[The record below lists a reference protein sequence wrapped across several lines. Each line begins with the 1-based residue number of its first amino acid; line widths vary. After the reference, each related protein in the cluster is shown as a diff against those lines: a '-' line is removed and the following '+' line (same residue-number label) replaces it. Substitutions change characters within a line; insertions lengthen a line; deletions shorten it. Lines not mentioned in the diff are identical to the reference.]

1 MNSLL
6 VLTLFLTAAP
16 PSPPTDAFAASWAA
30 ARAREFE
37 AAEDPLAAG
46 PTGPLYRERAA
57 NQVLVKDFIPPTSL
71 SPLIRALSP
80 AVVNI
85 SAIGSE
91 PGAGN
96 ARSLG
101 SGFILNPDGYVVT
114 NDHVVADA
122 EQIRVKL
129 NDGREFTARAVGKDG
144 SVDLALLHLVGDLKD
159 LPFVYLGDSDALEVG
174 DWVVAIG
181 SPFGLDHSVS
191 HGMISAKE
199 RVLGVGAF
207 DDFIQTDALINPG
220 NSGGPLFNMKG
231 EVIGVNTAILTRGQG
246 IGFAVPINLVKDLLP
261 NLKVNGHLARG
272 WMGLTV
278 NEQPGGQGAVVEG
291 VYAGSPAAEGGV
303 HPGDRITLLN
313 GKPVE
318 SYLQL
323 LRKIALLPPGTRTH
337 FTLQRNGQTR
347 EAEIILAER
356 PAAETLQTLATLQE
370 IEPEGLAVQ
379 EVTPELAERLTLPV
393 AKGLWVAGVVPGSTA
408 DRAGLREGDVIDRA
422 NDEEVSDVAGFQR
435 VVSHRAGHQL
445 TLHFLRGAEP
455 KTLVIGD

>member
-1 MNSLL
+1 MNALL
-6 VLTLFLTAAP
+6 ALALLLAAP
-16 PSPPTDAFAASWAA
+16 PSPSGTFAAEWAA
-30 ARAREFE
+30 TRAREFE
-37 AAEDPLAAG
+37 AAVDPLAAG
-46 PTGPLYRERAA
+46 PTGPLYRERPS
-57 NQVLVKDFIPPTSL
+57 NQAVVKDFTPPRSL
-71 SPLIRALSP
+71 APLIRAVSP

-85 SAIGSE
+85 SAVGSE

-101 SGFILNPDGYVVT
+101 SGFILSPDGYVVT

-122 EQIRVKL
+122 AEIRVKI
-129 NDGREFTARAVGKDG
+129 NDGREFTAVVVGKDG

-159 LPFVYLGDSDALEVG
+159 LPFVYLGDSDQLEVG

-191 HGMISAKE
+191 HGMISARE

-220 NSGGPLFNMKG
+220 NSGGPLFGMDG

-278 NEQPGGQGAVVEG
+278 NERPDGKGAVVEG

-323 LRKIALLPPGTRTH
+323 LRKIALLPPGSRTR
-337 FTLQRNGQTR
+337 FTLVRNGQTR
-347 EAEIILAER
+347 EAEIILAQR
-356 PAAETLQTLATLQE
+356 PAPETLQTLATLQE
-370 IEPEGLAVQ
+370 IEPAGLAVQ
-379 EVTPELAERLTLPV
+379 PVTPTLAARLMLPV
-393 AKGLWVAGVVPGSTA
+393 ESGLWVAGVVPGSAA

-422 NDEEVSDVAGFQR
+422 NDQDVNDVQGFR
-435 VVSHRAGHQL
+435 DVVGHRTGHEL
-445 TLHFLRGAEP
+445 RLHFLRGAEP
-455 KTLVIGD
+455 RTLVVGD